1 MIEQPEKRITNNR
14 NISCRKSLQSTQTF
28 IICFRKPQITIT
40 CDVPRPPNRY
50 RQYYKKYPI
59 TVPKINPTLTKYF
72 NHSLSLMSTA
82 SSKSLDFVSDFAAA
96 RRLTKKIEKTR
107 KVKTLIETERRKS
120 YLKVYNL

>member
-28 IICFRKPQITIT
+28 IIIFRKPQITIT

-82 SSKSLDFVSDFAAA
+82 SSKSLDFVAA
-96 RRLTKKIEKTR
+96 RKLTKKIEKTR
-107 KVKTLIETERRKS
+107 KVKTLIETESRKS